1 MTTAAP
7 LARYSA
13 MGKARVASGSATAG
27 SYTTSGDTTVAP
39 ERLKADDF
47 RQLAPEVESI
57 ISKYGKIRLLI
68 DGSRLEGWENI
79 GAFETHA
86 AFVKDHQQKVERI
99 AVIAPHEWQHWL
111 IGAVR
116 VFLHPEVRAF
126 DKNEQGEALRWLLA

>member
-1 MTTAAP
+1 MIKTEIIGPNA
-7 LARYSA
+7 L
-13 MGKARVASGSATAG
+13 KI
-27 SYTTSGDTTVAP
+27 VAP

>member
-1 MTTAAP
+1 MHIIKTEIIGPNA
-7 LARYSA
+7 L
-13 MGKARVASGSATAG
+13 KI
-27 SYTTSGDTTVAP
+27 VAP

-47 RQLAPEVESI
+47 RQLAPEMESI

-86 AFVKDHQQKVERI
+86 TFVKDHQQKVERI

-126 DKNEQGEALRWLLA
+126 DKNEQGEALRWLLG